1 MENKV
6 YLQPVQSWHILAQRF
21 VRQMSK
27 RIIHHVT
34 GKKNNKTTKPP
45 PTKKNPKK
53 TKQYSWLYWPK
64 NDIMENKQTNKTL
77 IFVLLKKRQKALKA
91 SFIFQSFRD
100 TIIFLKFYTT
110 CMAFCE
116 TLFFPL
122 SH

>member
-1 MENKV
+1 M

-27 RIIHHVT
+27 RIIHHLT
-34 GKKNNKTTKPP
+34 GKKKKQNNKTT
-45 PTKKNPKK
+45 TNKKNPKK

-116 TLFFPL
+116 RLFFPL
-122 SH
+122 LH